1 MGFPESYLLVVAGF
15 AVFLAAVTIRASLRP
30 VVFRVEE
37 RGTRDEDLMSRVD
50 ALWHPRVLRIG
61 RRWATLFNLASLPIR
76 FVMYRPPENSV
87 GVIYLFDRLWYVAG
101 PNETV
106 LRIPLLH
113 RVRRPISLKTRRA
126 DVFLSSRLTK
136 GGIPMDVNCIVYF
149 RVDVR
154 WAKSDFRLQALEYS
168 DEIWRQIAGTSLTGV
183 VNEVIAGLAM
193 GEILASD
200 GKPRL
205 KRALSVL
212 LARRA
217 GELGLVT
224 NPRYGVMVES
234 IVPARRIWE
243 AMVEQMAAP
252 ALGGAAQEIVEPLAE
267 LVQQYPHIGG
277 ELLQMGWTAAITRGD
292 AGPGVLVSARNGS
305 ERMERSSTVRHTA
318 GQRAGDGHSERTGV
332 YDGTDRRAA

>member
-1 MGFPESYLLVVAGF
+1 
-15 AVFLAAVTIRASLRP
+15 
-30 VVFRVEE
+30 
-37 RGTRDEDLMSRVD
+37 
-50 ALWHPRVLRIG
+50 
-61 RRWATLFNLASLPIR
+61 
-76 FVMYRPPENSV
+76 MYRPPENSV
-87 GVIYLFDRLWYVAG
+87 GVVYLFDRLWYVAG
-101 PNETV
+101 PDETV

-113 RVRRPISLKTRRA
+113 RIRHSISLKTRRA

-183 VNEVIAGLAM
+183 ANEIVAGLTM

-217 GELGLVT
+217 RELGLVT

-252 ALGGAAQEIVEPLAE
+252 SLGDAAQEIVEPMAE
-267 LVQQYPHIGG
+267 LVKQYPHIGG
-277 ELLQMGWTAAITRGD
+277 ELLQMGWAAAITRD
-292 AGPGVLVSARNGS
+292 AAGPGVLVSARNGP
-305 ERMERSSTVRHTA
+305 ERAERNPSVRNPTTQ
-318 GQRAGDGHSERTGV
+318 GAGDGLSEETGAH
-332 YDGTDRRAA
+332 DGADRRVA

>member
-1 MGFPESYLLVVAGF
+1 MGFLGPYLLVVAGL
-15 AVFLAAVTIRASLRP
+15 AALLAAVTVLVSLRP
-30 VVFRVEE
+30 VVFRIEQG
-37 RGTRDEDLMSRVD
+37 GTRDEDLMSRVAD
-50 ALWHPRVLRIG
+50 LWQPRVLRIG
-61 RRWATLFNLASLPIR
+61 KRWAMPFNLASLPLR
-76 FVMYRPPENSV
+76 CLVYRPPENSV

-113 RVRRPISLKTRRA
+113 RVEHLIGLKTRRA
-126 DVFLSSRLTK
+126 DVFLSNRLTRD
-136 GGIPMDVNCIVYF
+136 GVPMEINCIVYF

-154 WAKSDFRLQALEYS
+154 WAKSDFRLQALGYNE
-168 DEIWRQIAGTSLTGV
+168 EIWRQITGTSLTSV
-183 VNEVIAGLAM
+183 ANEVIAGLTM

-200 GKPRL
+200 GKLRL

-217 GELGLVT
+217 RELGLVT

-252 ALGGAAQEIVEPLAE
+252 SLGGAAHGIVEPMLE
-267 LVQQYPHIGG
+267 LVKHHPHIGG
-277 ELLQMGWTAAITRGD
+277 ELLQMGWTAAITRGQ
-292 AGPGVLVSARNGS
+292 APPGVLVSSRKDP
-305 ERMERSSTVRHTA
+305 ERAERSSTVRNPA
-318 GQRAGDGHSERTGV
+318 AQGAADGASERTGGQ
-332 YDGTDRRAA
+332 DGPDRRAR

>member
-1 MGFPESYLLVVAGF
+1 MDFLGSYLLIVAGF
-15 AVFLAAVTIRASLRP
+15 TALLVAMTILVSLRP
-30 VVFRVEE
+30 VVFRIEE
-37 RGTRDEDLMSRVD
+37 GGARDEDLMSRVD
-50 ALWHPRVLRIG
+50 DLWQPRVMRIG
-61 RRWATLFNLASLPIR
+61 RRGAILFNLASLPLR
-76 FVMYRPPENSV
+76 CLMYRPPENSV
-87 GVIYLFDRLWYVAG
+87 GVVYLFDRLWYVAG
-101 PNETV
+101 PDETV

-113 RVRRPISLKTRRA
+113 RIRSSISLKTRRA

-136 GGIPMDVNCIVYF
+136 CGIPMDVNCIVYF

-154 WAKSDFRLQALEYS
+154 WSKSDFRLQALEYS

-183 VNEVIAGLAM
+183 ANEIIAGLTM

-217 GELGLVT
+217 RELGLVT

-252 ALGGAAQEIVEPLAE
+252 SLGDAAQEIVEPMAE
-267 LVQQYPHIGG
+267 LVKQYPHIGG
-277 ELLQMGWTAAITRGD
+277 ELLQMGWTAAITRD
-292 AGPGVLVSARNGS
+292 AAGPGVLVSARNGPERAERNPLVRNPANRGADEGLS
-305 ERMERSSTVRHTA
+305 EGTGTR
-318 GQRAGDGHSERTGV
+318 DGAN
-332 YDGTDRRAA
+332 RRAA